1 MVLEKGQR
9 FTLREGSVTI
19 GTGVFTN
26 INKNLTEEE
35 KLYIQE
41 GKKYREKQLKAQ
53 GKWELSRN
61 FPNIC

>member
-26 INKNLTEEE
+26 INKDLTEEE
-35 KLYIQE
+35 KTIIQE
-41 GKKYREKQLKAQ
+41 GKKYREKKLKAE
-53 GKWELSRN
+53 GN
-61 FPNIC
+61 